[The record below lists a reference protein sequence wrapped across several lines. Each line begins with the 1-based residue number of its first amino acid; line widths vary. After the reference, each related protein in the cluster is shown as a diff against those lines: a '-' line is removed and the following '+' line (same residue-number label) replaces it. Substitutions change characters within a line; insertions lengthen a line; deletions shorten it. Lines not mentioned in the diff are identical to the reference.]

1 VESVEKPR
9 PYQKEGKKSDD
20 SFPLGFSSR
29 WYVALALDLDQFVIG
44 TAIAQA
50 HCIVDDLLAMA

>member
-1 VESVEKPR
+1 MQESRDPIK
-9 PYQKEGKKSDD
+9 KEGKKSDD

-44 TAIAQA
+44 TAITQA
-50 HCIVDDLLAMA
+50 HCIIDDLLAMA

>member
-1 VESVEKPR
+1 MQESRGPIK
-9 PYQKEGKKSDD
+9 KEGKKSDD

-50 HCIVDDLLAMA
+50 HCIIDDLLAMA

>member
-1 VESVEKPR
+1 MQESRGPIK
-9 PYQKEGKKSDD
+9 KEGKKSDD
-20 SFPLGFSSR
+20 SFPLGFSSG

-44 TAIAQA
+44 TTIAQA

>member
-1 VESVEKPR
+1 MQESRGPIK
-9 PYQKEGKKSDD
+9 KEGKKSDD
-20 SFPLGFSSR
+20 SFHLGFSSR

-44 TAIAQA
+44 TTIAQA